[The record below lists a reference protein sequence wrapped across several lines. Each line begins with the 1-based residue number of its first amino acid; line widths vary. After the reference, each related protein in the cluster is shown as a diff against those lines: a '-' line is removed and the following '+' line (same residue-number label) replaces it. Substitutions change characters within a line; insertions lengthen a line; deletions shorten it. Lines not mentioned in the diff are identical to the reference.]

1 MLKIDILG
9 PVNIMASTYIVVPG
23 SPTEKLGQVIKKYRY
38 VHQEFMSGEA
48 TALPF
53 ISSCVHTSYGVKG

>member
-1 MLKIDILG
+1 
-9 PVNIMASTYIVVPG
+9 MASTYIVVPG